1 MGASHSGGHFTANY
15 KNCVAAQGWL
25 GKHANDNGFMIKGLW
40 NKVNN
45 AYSKGGCLTI
55 ILDHNKGKNDGGN
68 DHKSTIPNP
77 MSYVPPP
84 IKNVDT
90 STSDGDEGGAVFV
103 YVLVA
108 GVLFVGFMW
117 YEGGL

>member
-1 MGASHSGGHFTANY
+1 
-15 KNCVAAQGWL
+15 
-25 GKHANDNGFMIKGLW
+25 
-40 NKVNN
+40 
-45 AYSKGGCLTI
+45 
-55 ILDHNKGKNDGGN
+55 
-68 DHKSTIPNP
+68 

-90 STSDGDEGGAVFV
+90 TNSDGDEGGTVFV

>member
-1 MGASHSGGHFTANY
+1 MYQSIFNKFDCNKYISEHGDGSDGH
-15 KNCVAAQGWL
+15 
-25 GKHANDNGFMIKGLW
+25 DP
-40 NKVNN
+40 
-45 AYSKGGCLTI
+45 
-55 ILDHNKGKNDGGN
+55 
-68 DHKSTIPNP
+68 KSTIPNP

-90 STSDGDEGGAVFV
+90 TNSDGDEGGTVFV

>member
-1 MGASHSGGHFTANY
+1 MHIKAITQLFL
-15 KNCVAAQGWL
+15 QGCISL
-25 GKHANDNGFMIKGLW
+25 
-40 NKVNN
+40 
-45 AYSKGGCLTI
+45 YSTNLT
-55 ILDHNKGKNDGGN
+55 
-68 DHKSTIPNP
+68 
-77 MSYVPPP
+77 PP

-90 STSDGDEGGAVFV
+90 TNSDGDEGGTVFV